1 MRFCESHKQSTT
13 GLKVGALRD
22 LTACF
27 GYAQATTV
35 IGVTTVQTVGEIG
48 EFALI
53 DAISQR
59 LRSADPALVSV
70 GIGDDSAVV
79 AAQGNQ
85 VVACVDMLTQ
95 GVHFR
100 LDWSSANDVGRKA
113 AAQNLADIFAMGA
126 TPTALLVGLAL
137 PRTTPVSWVL
147 ELADGL
153 SQEAES
159 VGVTV
164 VGGDIVRADHIMIS
178 VTALGQLEG
187 RSPILRS
194 GALVGDV
201 VAVAGR
207 LGFAAA
213 GLLMLQRG
221 FRSPRALVSAHRVPT
236 PPYALARGAVAA
248 HAMIDVSDGLISD
261 LGHIARSSNVAIEI
275 SASAFNVPE
284 DLSSAAA
291 AFSGDA
297 MEWILT
303 GGEDHAF
310 VATFADG
317 LAVPSGWTIVGT
329 VTDNAVGVWVDG
341 QLRSGGGWDHFG
353 NA

>member
-1 MRFCESHKQSTT
+1 MECDCPS
-13 GLKVGALRD
+13 ALDCVLR
-22 LTACF
+22 
-27 GYAQATTV
+27 TTV
-35 IGVTTVQTVGEIG
+35 DTVVTEQTVGDIG

-53 DAISQR
+53 DAISKR
-59 LRSADPALVSV
+59 LRAADPNMVSV

-79 AAQGNQ
+79 TAQGNN

-100 LDWSSANDVGRKA
+100 LDWSSGHDVGRKA

-126 TPTALLVGLAL
+126 SPTALLVGLAL
-137 PRTTPVSWVL
+137 PRTTPVAWVL
-147 ELADGL
+147 DLADGL

-159 VGVTV
+159 VGVAV
-164 VGGDIVRADHIMIS
+164 VGGDIVRSEHIAIS

-187 RSPILRS
+187 RQPIMRS
-194 GALVGDV
+194 GAKPGDI
-201 VAVAGR
+201 VAIAGR

-221 FRSPRALVSAHRVPT
+221 FRSPRALVNAHRVPT
-236 PPYALARGAVAA
+236 PPYALAQAGRHA

-261 LGHIARSSNVAIEI
+261 LGHIARASNVGIEI
-275 SASAFNVPE
+275 SSNAFAIPDELASA
-284 DLSSAAA
+284 AG
-291 AFSGDA
+291 AFSADA
-297 MEWILT
+297 MDWILT

-317 LAVPSGWTIVGT
+317 LVVPSGWTIIGT
-329 VTDNAVGVWVDG
+329 VSDRGVGVWVDG
-341 QLRSGGGWDHFG
+341 QIRTGGGWDHFSDK
-353 NA
+353 